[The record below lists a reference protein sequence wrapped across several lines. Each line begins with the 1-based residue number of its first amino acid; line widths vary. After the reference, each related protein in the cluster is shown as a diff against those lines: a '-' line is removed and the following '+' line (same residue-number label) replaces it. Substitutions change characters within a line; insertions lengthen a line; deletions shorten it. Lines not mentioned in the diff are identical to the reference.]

1 MKETIRQRALEL
13 GFDDCRFTTG
23 DGPGTA
29 DRFQNWLAGGRHG
42 EMSWL
47 ERTAPKRVD
56 PQKVLPGAK
65 GIIVL
70 AANYGT
76 KVEGHDS
83 ERPLTR
89 PSATLSP
96 PGGERDGA
104 RGRSLSTLNHQ
115 LSTGFVARYARHTD
129 YHTILGDQ
137 LKALTEFVNQLGG
150 DGTRSLWYVDTGPLL
165 ERDFAQRAGLGFIG
179 KHANVI
185 SRKFGNWI
193 LLGEIIT
200 TLELE
205 PDAPEKNRCGKCA
218 RCIAACPT
226 NAITAPFQLDARR
239 CISYLTIE
247 LKGPIPVE
255 LRPAIGNRIF
265 GCDECLAVC
274 PWNRF
279 AREGKLMKTHARLYQ
294 SVKNERAPSPL
305 PSLPSQGERMPAKA
319 GEGEISRALQMAS
332 NPGEIDLIEL
342 LQLDEAGFKSRFA
355 GTPILRTKR
364 RGLLRNVCVALG
376 NLGDKSALP
385 ALQKAAKD
393 SEPLIA
399 EHARWAVDQ
408 IHGKQS

>member
-23 DGPGTA
+23 DAAANA
-29 DRFQNWLAGGRHG
+29 DKFLNWLAGKRHG

-47 ERTAPKRVD
+47 ERTARKRVD
-56 PQKVLPGAK
+56 PQKVLPAAK
-65 GIIVL
+65 SIVCL
-70 AANYGT
+70 SASYATGDELRET
-76 KVEGHDS
+76 GDALSLPSEPRDS
-83 ERPLTR
+83 PSVTR
-89 PSATLSP
+89 QASI
-96 PGGERDGA
+96 
-104 RGRSLSTLNHQ
+104 
-115 LSTGFVARYARHTD
+115 ARYARFTD
-129 YHTILGDQ
+129 YHGLLGEQ
-137 LKALTEFVNQLGG
+137 LKALAEFVNQLGG
-150 DGTRSLWYVDTGPLL
+150 DETRSLWYVDTGPLL

-179 KHANVI
+179 KHTNVI

-226 NAITAPFQLDARR
+226 SAITAPFQLDARR

-255 LRPAIGNRIF
+255 LRPAVGNRIF
-265 GCDECLAVC
+265 GCDDCLAVC

-279 AREGKLMKTHARLYQ
+279 AHEGKRMKVHARPELT
-294 SVKNERAPSPL
+294 AP
-305 PSLPSQGERMPAKA
+305 
-319 GEGEISRALQMAS
+319 
-332 NPGEIDLIEL
+332 DLIEL
-342 LQLDEAGFKSRFA
+342 LQVDEAGFKSRFA

-376 NLGDKSALP
+376 NAGDKSALP

-393 SEPLIA
+393 SEALIA